1 MVGAKQIILILGI
14 LLLTGLIF
22 STANATLTATKV
34 ETIKGEARIDESHSN
49 DFLEYNVTF
58 YNNADDGFYLS
69 TSFLFGKPEFVPVSG
84 AFIVPA
90 KSTATLGIKIYVGVN
105 EAKSAGSPT
114 GKTTY
119 QPLLL
124 FDDNKNQLNISVLL
138 PVRIIYNETTPLY
151 SKVIVSNVAVD
162 QSGQNLTI
170 DPRQPFTISF
180 TINNP
185 IEKRTINPS
194 VTGASGLPET
204 IAVEK
209 GTSTITFS
217 NLQLTTNNP
226 GNQTLQIS
234 LPFPDYTVVA
244 PVKIEVQGF
253 SNCVTKEDVSSSIFG
268 KTYTATVTNEGT
280 VATECK
286 VITAISGIE
295 KNLITDVTSDYLS
308 TTTGLEWKMNMNS
321 GDTKVFSY
329 SVSYAPLIAIPFVV
343 IFIGAAIWYF
353 TRKIDIK
360 KELVS
365 AKRHPGFMFL
375 KMQVHVK
382 NLSGDEMAQVK
393 IYEPLPAFI
402 KEVKDFGTIIGT
414 EVKKNNKRTIKWEVD
429 TLKPKEERIF
439 SYTVRTSIEVLGK
452 MDFDP
457 TIVEY
462 VNKQGGKIEAS
473 GNTLTIEVE

>member
-1 MVGAKQIILILGI
+1 MVGAKQIISILGI

-22 STANATLTATKV
+22 SSANATLTATV
-34 ETIKGEARIDESHSN
+34 EVKNGQASLSKEHSSAT
-49 DFLEYNVTF
+49 LEYNINF
-58 YNNADDGFYLS
+58 YNSDEEPFYVS
-69 TSFLFGKPEFVPVSG
+69 TLFFFGTPEFNPASG
-84 AFIVPA
+84 ALTVPPKGTANLNLKVIV
-90 KSTATLGIKIYVGVN
+90 SLDEGR
-105 EAKSAGSPT
+105 SSGSPT
-114 GKTTY
+114 GRTTY
-119 QPLLL
+119 QELVL
-124 FDDNKNQLNISVLL
+124 FNKEGERLNYSVLL
-138 PVRIIYNETTPLY
+138 PVKIFFNETTPLY
-151 SKVIVSNVAVD
+151 SAVKLSNVIVD
-162 QSGQNLTI
+162 QNGQNITI

-185 IEKRTINPS
+185 IEKRTISPS

-234 LPFPDYTVVA
+234 FPFPDYTVVA
-244 PVKIEVQGF
+244 PVAIEVQGF

-280 VATECK
+280 VTTECK
-286 VITAISGIE
+286 VATVLSGIE

-329 SVSYAPLIAIPFVV
+329 TVSYIPLIAIPFVV
-343 IFIGAAIWYF
+343 IFIGAAVWYF

-382 NLSGDEMAQVK
+382 NLSGDEMAHVN

-402 KEVKDFGTIIGT
+402 KEVKDFGTIHGT
-414 EVKKNNKRTIKWEVD
+414 EVKKNNKHAIKWEID

-473 GNTLTIEVE
+473 GNALVIEVE